1 MSLIVTIRV
10 NEGIVM
16 AGDSRAT
23 FNVQKVENNQT
34 IRGVGVHFTDTSN
47 KVFLAPNGVGLSYCG
62 EAACEGKPLSGYL
75 EKFIFGELTKDT
87 PTADVAPLLMDFFK
101 KFHPVP
107 KSAFHIS
114 GFLKEND
121 SYVGKVWRAFP
132 AENRLENIIDDK
144 PGACWNGEVDVLAR
158 LLQQVNIKSANGKDV
173 AMATFPVP
181 WDLFTLQDAVDF
193 AEYAIATTIDAMRFQ
208 LRPKT
213 VGGPVD
219 ILALKAG
226 ESIWVKKKTL
236 EAR

>member
-23 FNVQKVENNQT
+23 FNVQKVENHQT
-34 IRGVGVHFTDTSN
+34 IRGVGVHYTDSSN
-47 KVFLAPNGVGLSYCG
+47 KVFLSPNGAGISYCG

-75 EKFIFGELTKDT
+75 EKFLFSEVQEDT
-87 PTADVAPLLMDFFK
+87 PVADVGPLLLAYFC
-101 KFHPVP
+101 KFQPIP
-107 KSAFHIS
+107 KIAFHVAGI
-114 GFLKEND
+114 LKEND
-121 SYVGKVWRAFP
+121 TCVGKVWRVFP
-132 AENRLENIIDDK
+132 AEDRIENIIDDK

-158 LLQQVNIKSANGKDV
+158 LLQPVSVKSSGGKELP
-173 AMATFPVP
+173 MATHPVP

-208 LRPKT
+208 LRSKT

-226 ESIWVKKKTL
+226 ESVWVKKKTL

>member
-34 IRGVGVHFTDTSN
+34 IRGVGVHYTDSSN
-47 KVFLAPNGVGLSYCG
+47 KVFLSPNGAGISYCG

-75 EKFIFGELTKDT
+75 EKFLLSEVQEDT
-87 PTADVAPLLMDFFK
+87 LVSDVGPLLLTYFRRFQ
-101 KFHPVP
+101 PIP
-107 KSAFHIS
+107 KVAFHVA
-114 GFLKEND
+114 GVLKEND
-121 SYVGKVWRAFP
+121 TYVGKVWRVFP
-132 AENRLENIIDDK
+132 AEDRIENIINDK

-158 LLQQVNIKSANGKDV
+158 LLQPVSVKGGGKDLP
-173 AMATFPVP
+173 MATHPVP

-226 ESIWVKKKTL
+226 ESLWVKKKTL

>member
-10 NEGIVM
+10 NEGIVL

-23 FNVQKVENNQT
+23 FNVQKVENHQT
-34 IRGVGVHFTDTSN
+34 IHGVGVHYTDSSN
-47 KVFLAPNGVGLSYCG
+47 KVFLSANGVGISYCG

-75 EKFIFGELTKDT
+75 EKFIFSEVREDT
-87 PTADVAPLLMDFFK
+87 AAAAVGPLLMAYFRQFQ
-101 KFHPVP
+101 PIP
-107 KSAFHIS
+107 KVAFHVAGI
-114 GFLKEND
+114 LKEGD
-121 SYVGKVWRAFP
+121 AYVGKVWRVFP
-132 AENRLENIIDDK
+132 AEDRIENIINDK
-144 PGACWNGEVDVLAR
+144 PGACWNGEVDILAR
-158 LLQQVNIKSANGKDV
+158 LLQPVSVKGGSGKELP
-173 AMATFPVP
+173 MATHPVP

-226 ESIWVKKKTL
+226 ESLWVKRKTL

>member
-34 IRGVGVHFTDTSN
+34 IRGVGVHYTDSSN
-47 KVFLAPNGVGLSYCG
+47 KVFLAPNGVGISYCG

-75 EKFIFGELTKDT
+75 EKFLLSEMDEDT
-87 PTADVAPLLMDFFK
+87 PVSDVALLLFNYFK
-101 KFHPVP
+101 KFHSVP
-107 KSAFHIS
+107 KAAFHVS
-114 GFLKEND
+114 GILKEND
-121 SYVGKVWRAFP
+121 TYVGKVWRVFP
-132 AENRLENIIDDK
+132 ADDRLENIINDK

-158 LLQQVNIKSANGKDV
+158 LLQPVSVKGNGGKEV
-173 AMATFPVP
+173 SMATHPVP

-193 AEYAIATTIDAMRFQ
+193 AQYAIAATIDAMRFQ

-226 ESIWVKKKTL
+226 ESIWVKKKAL